1 MLNDIIRQTALEQLA
16 AAVRHQDPKLRDLY
30 AEMFW
35 DLQYVYKF
43 GIHRTLPPELNVPF
57 SSPTQGGT
65 SPTDRLRLHE
75 EILVGLVSAVD
86 DELDDPQSN
95 LEAVLR
101 NRSIRLAAAK
111 NLSERLNTAIEQLD
125 REIARLQQK
134 HKYSQN

>member
-16 AAVRHQDPKLRDLY
+16 AAVRHRDPRVRDLY

-35 DLQYVYKF
+35 DLQYLYKF
-43 GIHRTLPPELNVPF
+43 GIHRTSPPELNVPF
-57 SSPTQGGT
+57 GDPSHGDP

-86 DELDDPQSN
+86 DELDPQSN

-101 NRSIRLAAAK
+101 NRNIRLSAAK
-111 NLSERLNTAIEQLD
+111 NLYERLNTAIEQLEK
-125 REIARLQQK
+125 EIARLRQK
-134 HKYSQN
+134 QK